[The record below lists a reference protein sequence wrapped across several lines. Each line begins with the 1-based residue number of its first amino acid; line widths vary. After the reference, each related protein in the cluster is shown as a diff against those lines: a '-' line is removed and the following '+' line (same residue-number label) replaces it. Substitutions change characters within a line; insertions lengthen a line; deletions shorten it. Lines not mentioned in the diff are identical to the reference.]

1 MSVSVAGA
9 AAGVWIRLHRHHHR
23 DQVAPQTL
31 SAGSVSTGFIIGLK
45 LILCFRDIG
54 VMVKLYPNMSAVLL
68 HNSQLDHKRVRTR
81 HPNII
86 SPHMRCLEN
95 LSRSEGLFVVFSRLS
110 IPALLGWRSA
120 SRSRCREISRDEHS

>member
-23 DQVAPQTL
+23 DQVVPQPLT
-31 SAGSVSTGFIIGLK
+31 AGSVSSDFIIGLK

-86 SPHMRCLEN
+86 SPAVSLTHV
-95 LSRSEGLFVVFSRLS
+95 LSGNAVMF
-110 IPALLGWRSA
+110 
-120 SRSRCREISRDEHS
+120 